1 MNYEILSI
9 RFAGKRQSIEC
20 YGRQRD
26 QDSQIKHEFKTPS
39 YNPLEHKTEKA
50 PAKDEDDIDLFG
62 DEDEE
67 ESELTKQRLAEYA
80 ERKAKSKRKTI
91 VKSRLIFSYFRTNS
105 CC

>member
-20 YGRQRD
+20 YGRQRN

-67 ESELTKQRLAEYA
+67 ESELTKQRLAAYA
-80 ERKAKSKRKTI
+80 EKKSKSKERNFSMI
-91 VKSRLIFSYFRTNS
+91 YFIFL
-105 CC
+105 